1 VRSHSA
7 SEGPRD
13 DHTQRYRSAVPIL
26 REARKTGG
34 NQRASCC
41 PLASIV
47 GHVSSTAKR
56 DNGSTVQRPSF
67 KGTATYTADGRFQ
80 LIAART
86 DAPEY
91 KSGNPARPSSDG
103 VLASS
108 GSFTYTGT
116 YTVDENTKTIQANI
130 ATSTF
135 PNFAGA
141 ADLRRIIKSI
151 TADEMSLSN
160 LDTPGLTI
168 DTVWKRAK

>member
-1 VRSHSA
+1 MEASMNRRCALCLCAIALVTIPAFPSSSVAQERSLK
-7 SEGPRD
+7 D
-13 DHTQRYRSAVPIL
+13 QL
-26 REARKTGG
+26 
-34 NQRASCC
+34 
-41 PLASIV
+41 V
-47 GHVSSTAKR
+47 GTWTYVSSTAR
-56 DNGSTVQRPSF
+56 RENGSTVQRPSF

-116 YTVDENTKTIQANI
+116 YTVDENTKTIHANI

-141 ADLRRIIKSI
+141 ADLHRIIKFI
-151 TADEMSLSN
+151 TAEEMSLSN
-160 LDTPGLTI
+160 LDTPGLTV
-168 DTVWKRAK
+168 DTVWKRAR